1 MAKLAEGKRSFTLT
15 METDDYNKIA
25 KISEQ
30 ERRSV
35 TFIINEAIKDY
46 LKKKKAVQLCAALNC
61 QPGDIFEYVSEN

>member
-46 LKKKKAVQLCAALNC
+46 LKKKKAV
-61 QPGDIFEYVSEN
+61 